1 MQRSGKLREDADS
14 LTNATKARAG
24 EVKRVS
30 LLEGERTES
39 DRAEERLVRG
49 RWYFNEPGCLARVVF
64 AWRAIANTC
73 AVFKQRTPFDAS

>member
-64 AWRAIANTC
+64 AWPRANTC
-73 AVFKQRTPFDAS
+73 AWREQRTPFTAS

>member
-49 RWYFNEPGCLARVVF
+49 RWYFNRDALHEWCCMAARKYLRV
-64 AWRAIANTC
+64 ARAADT
-73 AVFKQRTPFDAS
+73 TLSAS